1 MVRYQDSCQKPA
13 GTVMGL
19 LEFLRAPKW
28 MSGRLSK
35 PFAIVVISVDGVGL
49 AAKVVEL
56 GRGAQADLKRFGYE
70 SDDRDAWLAAA
81 RNMQQL
87 GISDYLNFES
97 NHQMF
102 FETSDAR
109 DQQ

>member
-1 MVRYQDSCQKPA
+1 VPA
-13 GTVMGL
+13 PRRLIEGIRGRGNIGRWR
-19 LEFLRAPKW
+19 RA
-28 MSGRLSK
+28 G
-35 PFAIVVISVDGVGL
+35 

-87 GISDYLNFES
+87 GVSDYLNFEAIIRCSSKHPMQEINS
-97 NHQMF
+97 N
-102 FETSDAR
+102 
-109 DQQ
+109 